1 MASEKYVFK
10 VIYSTKRIFFV
21 FKTCLG
27 PFLFFSRLRC
37 DFYALTLHC
46 WQRAQKTRDSSVNHS
61 FSCNLGVCSIACVT
75 LIHFLP
81 EPVKVTSLHA
91 SWCCVPLS
99 SA

>member
-1 MASEKYVFK
+1 MFLKLFIAPRE
-10 VIYSTKRIFFV
+10 YSLCLKLV
-21 FKTCLG
+21 LG

-37 DFYALTLHC
+37 DFYALMLHC